1 MAWGGGEDRKW
12 QSAARDP
19 GVSLKKQ
26 KDVTRT
32 EAEGLPGTE
41 RKALPLKGA
50 IKDRTGTG
58 KTF

>member
-19 GVSLKKQ
+19 TVSQRKQ

-41 RKALPLKGA
+41 RKALPLTGA

>member
-19 GVSLKKQ
+19 TVSPRKQ

-32 EAEGLPGTE
+32 EAEGFLGQ
-41 RKALPLKGA
+41 KG
-50 IKDRTGTG
+50 KLCP
-58 KTF
+58 